1 MYRECMSGEQF
12 DDVVARLEA
21 ISETL
26 GERTFAL
33 LREAV
38 ASGSGQRPPEE
49 KVISQARRAIDKAIH
64 LLSGLGTTSD

>member
-1 MYRECMSGEQF
+1 MTGEQF
-12 DDVVARLEA
+12 DDVVSQLQS

-26 GERTFAL
+26 GDRTFSL

-38 ASGSGQRPPEE
+38 ANGSGQRPPEE

-64 LLSGLGTTSD
+64 LLEGLGATSD

>member
-1 MYRECMSGEQF
+1 MSSEQF

-21 ISETL
+21 INETL
-26 GERTFAL
+26 GERTFTL

-64 LLSGLGTTSD
+64 LLSGLGSTSD

>member
-1 MYRECMSGEQF
+1 MYREWMSGEQF

-26 GERTFAL
+26 GERTFTL

-64 LLSGLGTTSD
+64 LLSGLGSTSD

>member
-1 MYRECMSGEQF
+1 MYREWMIGEQF

-26 GERTFAL
+26 GERTFTL

-64 LLSGLGTTSD
+64 LLSGLGATSD